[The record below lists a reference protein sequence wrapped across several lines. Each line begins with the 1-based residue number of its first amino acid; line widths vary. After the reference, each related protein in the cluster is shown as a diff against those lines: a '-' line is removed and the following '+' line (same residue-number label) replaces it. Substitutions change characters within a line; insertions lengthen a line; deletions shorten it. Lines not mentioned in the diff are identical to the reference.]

1 LNSKDRFADLWQ
13 SASIYLFA
21 NLAFKP
27 WSYKAMVAGDQSR
40 VVKASYAIM
49 GVLLVSALV
58 WILILYN
65 AFDLIVGSEVSSS
78 RSAAMVMVISSLFVG
93 FYLLVVKDIL
103 FAERARF
110 LMWLTVPL
118 SAVYCILVFQLDAVI
133 DVAHLNLG
141 YHVLIFLV
149 VWFAACRIY
158 PQPWFNLLGVRR

>member
-1 LNSKDRFADLWQ
+1 
-13 SASIYLFA
+13 
-21 NLAFKP
+21 
-27 WSYKAMVAGDQSR
+27 MVAGDQSR

-103 FAERARF
+103 FAERARL

-133 DVAHLNLG
+133 DVAHLKQ
-141 YHVLIFLV
+141 
-149 VWFAACRIY
+149 R
-158 PQPWFNLLGVRR
+158 